1 MKHDYKKMKEN
12 YEVIRK
18 VCEKYRN
25 EIKTFGAAYGFEL
38 GLFNECN
45 DYISFMN
52 ELTFDEFIG
61 NQMVG
66 TLDENTINIYKR
78 MISGELT
85 FDVYIKN
92 TFGEKIFNKY
102 LELIS

>member
-1 MKHDYKKMKEN
+1 MKYTYKKMKEN
-12 YEVIRK
+12 HEIIRK

-25 EIKTFGAAYGFEL
+25 EITAFAAAYGLEF
-38 GLFNECN
+38 GVFNECN

-52 ELTFDEFIG
+52 ELTFDEFVG

-66 TLDENTINIYKR
+66 LLDKGAINTYKC

-85 FDVYIKN
+85 FGTYVKN
-92 TFGEKIFNKY
+92 TFGEKVLNKY

>member
-1 MKHDYKKMKEN
+1 MKYDYKKMKEN

-25 EIKTFGAAYGFEL
+25 EITAFGAAYGLEF
-38 GLFNECN
+38 GVFNECN

-52 ELTFDEFIG
+52 ELTFDEFVG

-66 TLDENTINIYKR
+66 LLDVGAINTYKR
-78 MISGELT
+78 MISRDLT
-85 FDVYIKN
+85 FEDYVKN
-92 TFGEKIFNKY
+92 TFDEIILKKY

>member
-1 MKHDYKKMKEN
+1 MKYAYKKMKEN

-25 EIKTFGAAYGFEL
+25 EITAFAAAYGLEF
-38 GLFNECN
+38 GVFNECN

-52 ELTFDEFIG
+52 ELTFDEFVG

-66 TLDENTINIYKR
+66 LSDEGVINTYKC
-78 MISGELT
+78 MISGDLT
-85 FDVYIKN
+85 FDTFVKN
-92 TFGEKIFNKY
+92 TFGEKIFNNY

>member
-1 MKHDYKKMKEN
+1 MKYDYKKMKEN
-12 YEVIRK
+12 HEIIRK

-25 EIKTFGAAYGFEL
+25 EITAFGAAYGFKF
-38 GLFNECN
+38 GLFDECN

-52 ELTFDEFIG
+52 ELTFDEFVG

-66 TLDENTINIYKR
+66 LLDENAINIYKS
-78 MISGELT
+78 MISGELA
-85 FDVYIKN
+85 FDEYVKN
-92 TFGEKIFNKY
+92 TFGEKIFKKY

>member
-1 MKHDYKKMKEN
+1 MKNDYKKMKEN

-25 EIKTFGAAYGFEL
+25 EITAFGAAYGLEF
-38 GLFNECN
+38 GVFNECN

-52 ELTFDEFIG
+52 ELTFDEFVG

-66 TLDENTINIYKR
+66 LLDEGAINIYKC
-78 MISGELT
+78 IIHGDLT
-85 FDVYIKN
+85 FDEYVKN
-92 TFGEKIFNKY
+92 TFGEKILNKY

>member
-1 MKHDYKKMKEN
+1 MKYDYKKMKEN

-25 EIKTFGAAYGFEL
+25 EITAFGAAYGFKF
-38 GLFNECN
+38 GLFNECS

-52 ELTFDEFIG
+52 ELTFDEFVG

-66 TLDENTINIYKR
+66 LLDKGAINTYKC
-78 MISGELT
+78 MNSGDLT
-85 FDVYIKN
+85 FDEYVKN
-92 TFGEKIFNKY
+92 TFGEEILNNY

>member
-1 MKHDYKKMKEN
+1 MKYDYKKMKEN
-12 YEVIRK
+12 YEIIRK
-18 VCEKYRN
+18 VCKKYRN
-25 EIKTFGAAYGFEL
+25 EITAFGAAYGFKF

-52 ELTFDEFIG
+52 ELTFDEFVG

-66 TLDENTINIYKR
+66 LLDVGAINTYKR
-78 MISGELT
+78 MISGDLT
-85 FDVYIKN
+85 FEDYVKN
-92 TFGEKIFNKY
+92 TFDEIILKKY

>member
-1 MKHDYKKMKEN
+1 MKYDYKKMKEN

-25 EIKTFGAAYGFEL
+25 EITAFGAAYGFEW
-38 GLFNECN
+38 GLFDDCN
-45 DYISFMN
+45 DYMSFMN
-52 ELTFDEFIG
+52 ELTFDEFVG

-66 TLDENTINIYKR
+66 LLDECAINTYKC

-85 FDVYIKN
+85 FGTYVKN
-92 TFGEKIFNKY
+92 TFGEKILNKY

>member
-1 MKHDYKKMKEN
+1 MKNDYKKMKEN

-25 EIKTFGAAYGFEL
+25 EITAFAAAYGLEF
-38 GLFNECN
+38 GVFNECN

-52 ELTFDEFIG
+52 ELTFDEFVG

-66 TLDENTINIYKR
+66 LLDKGAINTYKC
-78 MISGELT
+78 MISGDLT
-85 FDVYIKN
+85 FDEYVKN
-92 TFGEKIFNKY
+92 NFGEEIFNDY

>member
-1 MKHDYKKMKEN
+1 MKYDYKKMKEN

-25 EIKTFGAAYGFEL
+25 EITAFGAAYGFKF

-45 DYISFMN
+45 DYILFMN
-52 ELTFDEFIG
+52 ELTFDEFVG

-66 TLDENTINIYKR
+66 LLDENTINIYKR
-78 MISGELT
+78 IISGDLT
-85 FDVYIKN
+85 FDAYIKN
-92 TFGEKIFNKY
+92 TFGEKIFNDY

>member
-1 MKHDYKKMKEN
+1 MKYDYKKMKEN

-25 EIKTFGAAYGFEL
+25 EFTAFCAAYGFEI

-52 ELTFDEFIG
+52 ELTFDEFVG
-61 NQMVG
+61 NQMAG
-66 TLDENTINIYKR
+66 LLDENMINIYKR
-78 MISGELT
+78 IISGDLA
-85 FDVYIKN
+85 F
-92 TFGEKIFNKY
+92 
-102 LELIS
+102 